1 MIVKRDVSAKS
12 DPMICNEPQALVLRD
27 KLTASEA
34 AEELGISSRRLR
46 KLCQQGRIGT
56 LYIFAGREFYLID
69 ARLIQR
75 TFEGGET
82 SGRPVKVIYHSHCDC
97 GAYFSRED
105 QAGASPDGVP
115 SYPVTYLV
123 TSVREGGVV
132 DDHKLFTFS
141 AGAWV
146 EMPFDIVD

>member
-69 ARLIQR
+69 RKELEAFKKIDRPV
-75 TFEGGET
+75 
-82 SGRPVKVIYHSHCDC
+82 GRPPRQ
-97 GAYFSRED
+97 F
-105 QAGASPDGVP
+105 
-115 SYPVTYLV
+115 
-123 TSVREGGVV
+123 
-132 DDHKLFTFS
+132 
-141 AGAWV
+141 
-146 EMPFDIVD
+146 